1 MLICGI
7 GLGFIPGYA
16 FSWLLKKFNLLRVS
30 AEVEEKGLDLSEL
43 GIEAYP
49 EKATVFTASQSSE
62 APAMKKTELTPSTE
76 KGAYGQP
83 I

>member
-1 MLICGI
+1 VLICGI

-43 GIEAYP
+43 GIDAYP
-49 EKATVFTASQSSE
+49 EKATMFTPSPSNEVAVKKSE
-62 APAMKKTELTPSTE
+62 STQPSTE
-76 KGAYGQP
+76 KGAYGLP